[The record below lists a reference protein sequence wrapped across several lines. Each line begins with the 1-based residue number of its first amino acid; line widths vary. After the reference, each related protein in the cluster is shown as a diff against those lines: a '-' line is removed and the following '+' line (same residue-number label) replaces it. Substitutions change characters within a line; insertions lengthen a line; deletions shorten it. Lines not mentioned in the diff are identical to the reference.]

1 MENQTSRIRRFR
13 LPSKQEIVS
22 AFLSFTKLEWR
33 VFLGLLVVLL
43 VSTLLILQSINQ
55 SFMVKVPMEG
65 GTLTEGIIGS
75 PRFINPLLATS
86 DADLDMTALVYSGL
100 MRKGG
105 NGEMIPDLA
114 EKVDISKDGLTYI
127 FTLKNKIYFHDNK
140 PVTADD
146 ILFTINEI
154 KNPAT
159 KSPRKGAWEGVSV
172 QKIDDKTIEFKLKQ
186 PFASFLE
193 NTTIGILPIHIW
205 KNSTIELSDYNI
217 NPIGTGPYMVDAV
230 DKKSDGI
237 VNSYDLI
244 AFKKF
249 SLGKPY
255 IKNLHLYFYKNEEEL
270 LVAIKKGEVVQASS
284 ISPEHTQELK
294 DKGYTITTSTL
305 PRVFGLFF
313 NQSQN
318 TLFTNKNIVKAIDLA
333 IDKERIVQEILS
345 GYGVPINGPIPK
357 NIIDYQTLEST
368 ENSSRE
374 ENIKKAAN
382 LLAKDGWKK
391 NEAGFLEK
399 STADKKKTTVTPLE
413 FSISTSNAPELS
425 KAANIIKENLEAVG
439 IKVEI
444 KTFDVGNLNQ
454 IVIRPR
460 KYDALFFG
468 QIINHES
475 DLFAFWHST
484 QRKDPGLNVSLYTNA
499 KVDKILE
506 EAFTTINEQERIR
519 KYAQFE
525 NEVKKDMP
533 AIFLYSPNFVY
544 VVSKDTQG
552 IKIDHITSPK
562 DRFLNVYVWYTKTD
576 NVWKI
581 FSKQN

>member
-1 MENQTSRIRRFR
+1 
-13 LPSKQEIVS
+13 
-22 AFLSFTKLEWR
+22 
-33 VFLGLLVVLL
+33 
-43 VSTLLILQSINQ
+43 
-55 SFMVKVPMEG
+55 
-65 GTLTEGIIGS
+65 
-75 PRFINPLLATS
+75 
-86 DADLDMTALVYSGL
+86 
-100 MRKGG
+100 
-105 NGEMIPDLA
+105 MIPDLA

-374 ENIKKAAN
+374 ENLKKAAN

-399 STADKKKTTVTPLE
+399 STTDKKKTTVTPLE

-533 AIFLYSPNFVY
+533 AVFLYSPNFVY